1 MAMLHLHKLALCL
14 TLVLLCGAC
23 SKAWAAS
30 DVGEATPA
38 TQSAAEQDWTQLDDD
53 EEELV
58 VWDPIEPFNRG
69 VFWFNDKLY
78 FYAFKPVARGYR
90 AVLPEP
96 ARKSV
101 DNFFL
106 NLAAPVRIVN
116 ALLQLKGQ
124 KAADELFNCFFNTTF
139 GLVGLFD
146 LGVVPASSNGEDFGQ
161 TLGHYGTP
169 PGFYL
174 VIPILGPSNAR
185 DAVGAVGDALTHPV
199 PSPYYLQMKPLEV
212 VGVQS
217 YEVVNNLSLDKD
229 TYESIKKDT
238 LDPYLF
244 VRNAYMQKR
253 AAKIDK

>member
-58 VWDPIEPFNRG
+58 VWDPIEPINRG

>member
-1 MAMLHLHKLALCL
+1 MRHLHKLAFCL

-30 DVGEATPA
+30 DASEATPA
-38 TQSAAEQDWTQLDDD
+38 TQSATEQDWTQLDKD

-58 VWDPIEPFNRG
+58 VWDPVEPFNRG

-96 ARKSV
+96 ARESV
-101 DNFFL
+101 GNFFR

-124 KAADELFNCFFNTTF
+124 KAADEFFNCFFNTIF

-146 LGVVPASSNGEDFGQ
+146 LEVVLPAGSDGEDFGQ
-161 TLGHYGTP
+161 TLGLYGTS

-185 DAVGAVGDALTHPV
+185 DAVGVVADALTHPV

-217 YEVVNNLSLDKD
+217 YEAVNVLSLDKD
-229 TYESIKKDT
+229 TYESIKKDS

-244 VRNAYMQKR
+244 VRNSYMQKR
-253 AAKIDK
+253 AAKVDN